1 MPLLWWWA
9 TKYTNGEIMNA
20 TFFFGMIHANYV
32 QIAPMNAWYDTMYTR
47 DTCHGAWKS
56 MSSHF
61 LPTHNLQ
68 RYHVK
73 WYDADFFFSFPWNT
87 KLSQKR
93 SCERKVGI
101 FFPSWKKNNVCHEY
115 SRHWDRKKDLFLI
128 SAFNIDLT
136 WYKRFT
142 RWILFVRGMKIT
154 SKLLVNNK
162 IGWKMV
168 AVLHKRYHNSSLASK
183 DSLIIS
189 YFFETKHSNYHRN
202 RNLIIL
208 NHNDCVI
215 RCCFGFH

>member
-1 MPLLWWWA
+1 MVMSNKIYEWGNNERNIFFRDDSCQLCTNCSYERMIRYNVHTRHMSWRLEIDVITLL
-9 TKYTNGEIMNA
+9 TYP
-20 TFFFGMIHANYV
+20 
-32 QIAPMNAWYDTMYTR
+32 Q
-47 DTCHGAWKS
+47 
-56 MSSHF
+56 
-61 LPTHNLQ
+61 PTTISCKMV
-68 RYHVK
+68 RRR
-73 WYDADFFFSFPWNT
+73 FFFSFPWNT

-154 SKLLVNNK
+154 SKLLVNDR